1 MKSNRLSLILFVGF
15 AIVFINLFQMQI
27 VKGDYYRSL
36 SEKNRIRVIY
46 LEGPRGKILDRH
58 GEVMATSRLSF
69 NLSAIPREARK
80 KIKESCEILGKI
92 LEIDPEI
99 LQKRYQKGKPGMFR
113 TTVVAQDIS
122 PAQALTIEEQL
133 DRLPG
138 FVIETRPQ
146 REYPDKEAAAHL
158 LGYTGPVKS
167 SEKEFLEQYGY
178 RQVDWLG
185 REGLERN

>member
-80 KIKESCEILGKI
+80 KIKESCGNFWEN
-92 LEIDPEI
+92 
-99 LQKRYQKGKPGMFR
+99 F
-113 TTVVAQDIS
+113 
-122 PAQALTIEEQL
+122 
-133 DRLPG
+133 
-138 FVIETRPQ
+138 
-146 REYPDKEAAAHL
+146 
-158 LGYTGPVKS
+158 
-167 SEKEFLEQYGY
+167 
-178 RQVDWLG
+178 
-185 REGLERN
+185 